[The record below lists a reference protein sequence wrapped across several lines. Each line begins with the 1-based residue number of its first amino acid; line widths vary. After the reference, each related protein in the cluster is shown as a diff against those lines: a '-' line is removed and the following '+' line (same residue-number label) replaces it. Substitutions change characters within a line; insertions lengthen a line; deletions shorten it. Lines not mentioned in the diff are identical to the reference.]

1 MKSLKP
7 GSLVLLGQQRS
18 KTVPLDK
25 NLTYLTGLDGETAI
39 LILYR
44 TASGHGEIL
53 FLPNPSP
60 QQVRWEG
67 RPLAPGEAASRRT
80 GIDRTFDLADLGSI
94 LQPLEPHVTEIYL
107 WGDHLGKG
115 KTVTAL
121 RQWIDARKRPTQSA
135 ARQIAR
141 LRLVKD
147 DLEIAHIQR
156 AIDITAAGLLE
167 TMASARPGMYEY
179 ELEAVIEYIAQRNGS
194 LRMGFDSIVGSGPNS
209 CILHYDT
216 NRRKT
221 EAGDLVLMDVGAEW
235 AGYSADITRTIP
247 ISGTFTPRQR
257 EIYEAVLAAQKAGI
271 EQCVVGNTLRKV
283 HATARA
289 VLAKK
294 GLAKYYFH
302 GTSHWL
308 GLDVHDVGNY
318 MTPLKPG
325 MVLTVEPGVYIDA
338 ENLGIRI
345 EDDILVTEKGPIVLS
360 RKIPRSVEAIEA
372 WMKRD
377 GIGTQRRKFEPRPK

>member
-1 MKSLKP
+1 MKSLEP
-7 GSLVLLGQQRS
+7 GSLVLFGQQHS
-18 KTVPLDK
+18 KTVPLNK

-60 QQVRWEG
+60 HQVRWEG

-94 LQPLEPHVTEIYL
+94 LQPIEPHVTEIYL

-121 RQWIDARKRPTQSA
+121 RQWIDARKRPPQSA
-135 ARQIAR
+135 ARQLAR

-209 CILHYDT
+209 CILHYNT

-257 EIYEAVLAAQKAGI
+257 EIYEAVLAAQKAAI
-271 EQCVVGNTLRKV
+271 EQCVVGNTLRKI

-289 VLAKK
+289 VLAEK
-294 GLAKYYFH
+294 GLAKHYFH

-377 GIGTQRRKFEPRPK
+377 GIGTQRRKFEPQPK